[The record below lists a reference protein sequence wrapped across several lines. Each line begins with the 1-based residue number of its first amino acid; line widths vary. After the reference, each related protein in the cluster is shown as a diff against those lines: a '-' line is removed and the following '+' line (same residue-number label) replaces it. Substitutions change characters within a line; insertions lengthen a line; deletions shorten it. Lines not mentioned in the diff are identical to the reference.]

1 MTGHSLQPIPILF
14 HYKDWLVVDK
24 PHGLS
29 IHNNEDP
36 DNLVKVLSS
45 QLSLESLFPVHR
57 LDKETSGVQ
66 VFALNKES
74 AQTLSGEFQAHRV
87 QKTYWGLVKGVLK
100 VKKGLWDKPLTD
112 KAEGRKSPQG
122 LARNRV
128 PCATEY
134 KVIQESSYLSLC
146 EFRLLT
152 GRQHQI
158 RKHCALINHPLVGDA
173 RYGSQALN
181 MKIKQ
186 IYQNDRM
193 YLHCMEMVLAGHK
206 LESKT
211 IPEFNIFF
219 KDLIKNDD

>member
-1 MTGHSLQPIPILF
+1 LQTIPILF
-14 HYKDWLVVDK
+14 QDKDWLVVDK

-45 QLSLESLFPVHR
+45 QLKFQTLYPVHR

-66 VFALNKES
+66 VFALNKKS
-74 AQTLSGEFQAHRV
+74 AQTLSEEFQAHRV

-100 VKKGLWDKPLTD
+100 VKKGVWAKPLTD
-112 KAEGRKSPQG
+112 KAEGRRSPQG
-122 LARNRV
+122 LARNRM

-134 KVIQESSYLSLC
+134 RVIQESVYLSLC

-158 RKHCALINHPLVGDA
+158 RKHTALINRPLVGDT
-173 RYGSQALN
+173 RYGSRTIN
-181 MKIKQ
+181 TNIKN
-186 IYQNDRM
+186 IYKTDRM
-193 YLHCMEMVLAGHK
+193 FLHCMEMVVLGQTLK
-206 LESKT
+206 SKT
-211 IPEFNIFF
+211 IPEFHIFF
-219 KDLIKNDD
+219 EG

>member
-1 MTGHSLQPIPILF
+1 M
-14 HYKDWLVVDK
+14 LVVDK
-24 PHGLS
+24 PPGLS

-36 DNLVKVLSS
+36 ENLVKVLSS
-45 QLSLESLFPVHR
+45 QLGIETLYPVHR

-66 VFALNKES
+66 VFALNRKS
-74 AQTLSGEFQAHRV
+74 AQTLSEEFQAHRV
-87 QKTYWGLVKGVLK
+87 EKTYWGLVKGVLK

-134 KVIQESSYLSLC
+134 KVIQESAYLSLC

-158 RKHCALINHPLVGDA
+158 RKHTALMNHPLVGDT
-173 RYGSQALN
+173 RYGSQAIN

-186 IYQNDRM
+186 LYKTDRM
-193 YLHCMEMVLAGHK
+193 YLHCMKMVLAGQTI
-206 LESKT
+206 ESQN
-211 IPEFNIFF
+211 IPQFHIFF
-219 KDLIKNDD
+219 EGSPIES